1 MLAGSIFIKA
11 WRRSLTLRFLQGA
24 WEALVAVG
32 SNSRMVSFLLGEGPG
47 WMEESFYYL
56 NLRRGLGFLAAT
68 LLRYRRGLAAIMDNS
83 RALALLRGRYFLG
96 LLLIPLSL
104 PFLPNLAFL
113 LLLALVLAVFILGLL
128 AGDNLSLRLPDNPFL
143 YLFLFLLFMS
153 SVTSVTLGFS
163 LREILL
169 HILGWGLMV
178 AIYTS
183 LTQRRRVELFLLA
196 LMAGAVLVSLY
207 GIYGYY
213 VGVPGESGWVDA
225 AMHPELT
232 VRAFSTFGNPNVLAE
247 YLVFLIPFSLG
258 LAWCQGSWGWRLLF
272 VGGAGLQMLCLLLT
286 MARSG
291 WIALGAGLAVFAI
304 LLDRRLLVLGM
315 GLGLLSVPLLLRSG
329 VLLRR
334 ILSIFTLRDSSN
346 AHRIVVWRE
355 TLVMI
360 REFWATGVGLGH
372 RAYRFLYP
380 YFAFDRSK
388 FPFHSH
394 NTYLQ
399 VAVEVGLFGLLALL
413 LYLGS
418 VYKGTLGQAL
428 QEKDPFGRALLAAA
442 AASLTGM
449 LVFGLF
455 ESIIYLPKII
465 ILFWLVLGLV
475 TALQDGGTFF
485 PSRCDRDGGMSDC
498 VKSPPHHI

>member
-1 MLAGSIFIKA
+1 MLSGSIFIRA
-11 WRRSLTLRFLQGA
+11 WRRSQVVQFLHRAWRAAGGVGADSRIMTLLT
-24 WEALVAVG
+24 
-32 SNSRMVSFLLGEGPG
+32 GEGPDWKKG
-47 WMEESFYYL
+47 SVYYL
-56 NLRRGLGFLAAT
+56 CLRQGLGFLTAT
-68 LLRYRRGLAAIMDNS
+68 ILQYRKAWATIIAES
-83 RALALLRGRYFLG
+83 KVQVFLRGGYFLA
-96 LLLIPLSL
+96 LLLIPLTL
-104 PFLPNLAFL
+104 PFLPNLTFL
-113 LLLALVLAVFILGLL
+113 LLLTLVLAAFILGLL
-128 AGDNLSLRLPDNPFL
+128 ADDNLSLRIPDNLFL
-143 YLFLFLLFMS
+143 YLFLFLLFLS
-153 SVTSVTLGFS
+153 SVSSVTLGFS

-169 HILGWGLMV
+169 HLLGWGLMV
-178 AIYTS
+178 AISSS
-183 LTQRRRVELFLLA
+183 LTQRRRLEPFLLA
-196 LMAGAVLVSLY
+196 LTAGAVLVSLY

-213 VGVPGESGWVDA
+213 LGIPGESGWVDA

-232 VRAFSTFGNPNVLAE
+232 VRAFSAFGNPNVLAE

-258 LAWCQGSWGWRLLF
+258 LAWCQQHWGWRFLF
-272 VGGAGLQMLCLLLT
+272 IGGVGLQMLCLLLT

-291 WIALGAGLAVFAI
+291 WIALAAGLVVFAM
-304 LLDRRLLVLGM
+304 LLDRRLLAGGM
-315 GLGLLSVPLLLRSG
+315 GLGLLTAPLLLRSG
-329 VLLRR
+329 VIRRR

-399 VAVEVGLFGLLALL
+399 VAVETGLFGLLALL

-418 VYKGTLGQAL
+418 VYKEVFRQSW
-428 QEKDPFGRALLAAA
+428 QQKDRFKRTMSAAA

-449 LVFGLF
+449 IIFGLF

-465 ILFWLVLGLV
+465 ILFWLVLGLI
-475 TALQDGGTFF
+475 TALQDRGTLQ
-485 PSRCDRDGGMSDC
+485 D
-498 VKSPPHHI
+498 

>member
-1 MLAGSIFIKA
+1 MLKGSVFYRAGRESLFLRLWRRAWGAVQEGAAGSY
-11 WRRSLTLRFLQGA
+11 
-24 WEALVAVG
+24 LVK
-32 SNSRMVSFLLGEGPG
+32 LLMGEGLG
-47 WMEESFYYL
+47 WVEESFYYL
-56 NLRRGLGFLAAT
+56 NLRRGLDFLAAA
-68 LLRYRRGLAAIMDNS
+68 LLCLKGKLAQLIAGS
-83 RALALLRGRYFLG
+83 RAMALWQKGYFLG
-96 LLLIPLSL
+96 LVAIPLAL
-104 PFLPNLAFL
+104 PLLPNMAFL
-113 LLLALVLAVFILGLL
+113 LLLAAVLGIFVLALL
-128 AGDNLSLRLPDNPFL
+128 THADLSLRLPDNPYL
-143 YLFLFLLFMS
+143 YLFLLLLILG

-163 LREILL
+163 LRELVL
-169 HILGWGLMV
+169 HFLGWGLMV
-178 AIYTS
+178 AIFSS
-183 LTQRRRVELFLLA
+183 LTQGRRVEIFLFFLSV
-196 LMAGAVLVSLY
+196 GAVLVSLY

-247 YLVFLIPFSLG
+247 YLVFVLPFSLG
-258 LAWCQGSWGWRLLF
+258 LAWCQRHWGWSLLILAG
-272 VGGAGLQMLCLLLT
+272 VGLQVLCLVLT

-291 WIALGAGLAVFAI
+291 WIALTAGLLVFAI
-304 LLDRRLLVLGM
+304 LLDRRLLAGGVA
-315 GLGLLSVPLLLRSG
+315 LGLLSLPLLLRSG

-334 ILSIFTLRDSSN
+334 LLSIFTLQDSSN

-399 VAVEVGLFGLLALL
+399 VAVEVGLLGLFSLL

-418 VYKGTLGQAL
+418 VYKGTMGLAL
-428 QEKDPFGRALLAAA
+428 RRQDRFHRSLLSAA

-465 ILFWLVLGLV
+465 ILFWLVLGLI
-475 TALQDGGTFF
+475 TAINGMAAASEAEEGNGG
-485 PSRCDRDGGMSDC
+485 
-498 VKSPPHHI
+498 